1 MNNRL
6 HAFSPWAKLVT
17 ERQVKRKA
25 RTDLKFVETMLILG
39 FGETT
44 QELDSLAFIHQRA
57 SAVLLACDDD

>member
-1 MNNRL
+1 MTNRL
-6 HAFSPWAKLVT
+6 HAFIPWAMPVT

-44 QELDSLAFIHQRA
+44 HELNSLARIQQRA
-57 SAVLLACDDD
+57 AAVLMAADGN